1 MPSCPSYAPKPLP
14 TLPCLSLLTEL
25 HVIEGVP
32 SYIFVKA
39 NYAIE
44 VSPGLYGCC
53 QNVSAWCQLASR
65 SDA

>member
-1 MPSCPSYAPKPLP
+1 MRPNPFPPCRACP
-14 TLPCLSLLTEL
+14 CLTEL